1 MQNQGLVSIITPSW
15 NCGEFLEDTIKSI
28 QVQTYTNWE
37 LLFQDDCSTDD
48 TKERVLLFAAEDAR
62 IKYGCNSK
70 NSGAAITRNN
80 ALRRAQGKWIAFLD
94 SDDLWDPE
102 KLERQIKFMQENGYK
117 FSYTSYQEI
126 DDYSKETGVV
136 IRGPKHVSKLGMY
149 AFCWPG
155 CLTVMYDRDAVGL
168 IQIEDIKKNN
178 DYAMWLKVCQRV
190 DCYLLDEVLAKY
202 RRGRVGSI
210 STHGYSTMIRWH
222 YKLWHEAMKMNVIAS
237 VFWTCINLVCGL
249 YKKIFY
255 VSKMD
260 I

>member
-1 MQNQGLVSIITPSW
+1 MQNNGLVSIITPTW
-15 NCGEFLEDTIKSI
+15 NCATFICETIRSV
-28 QVQTYTNWE
+28 QAQTYQDWE
-37 LLFQDDCSTDD
+37 LIISDDCSTDN
-48 TKERVLLFAAEDAR
+48 TKEVIEPYINGDSR
-62 IKYGCNSK
+62 IKYICNDK

-80 ALRRAQGKWIAFLD
+80 ALKIAKGKWIAFLD
-94 SDDLWDPE
+94 SDDLWEPE
-102 KLERQIKFMQENGYK
+102 KLERQLGFMVENGYK

-126 DDYSKETGVV
+126 DDRSKETGVV

-178 DYAMWLKVCQRV
+178 DYAMWLKVCQRA
-190 DCYLLDEVLAKY
+190 DCYLLDEVLARY

-249 YKKIFY
+249 YKKLFY